1 MNNFLKKVIAQSPDD
16 LQIISAICAESKVKI
31 SDIKYLPSTKIFLLS
46 VLRIDKETD
55 SSKPINSVIKFEFIE
70 SSKSKN
76 INQSNAD
83 LTLELFAIDIFKKK
97 ENFEIVLLF
106 SKNGIITLLAY
117 NRIFKF
123 HSLQKPKNI
132 KYVDNFKNKLE
143 YKHVPLQSVG
153 IYVPANLPS
162 TLLMNAV
169 PAKISGVKRIVL
181 ANPKLNGKL
190 NPAVLYAAKKVGI
203 NEIYSMGGAQAIA
216 SLAYIQKVNK
226 IVGPGNIYVA
236 RSKREVFGDVGTE
249 GMVAGPSEI
258 CVLAD
263 SKTDL
268 NQVITS
274 MIGQA
279 EHDVNS
285 QCILITKDKKL
296 ANKFNIEIKESIKK
310 VQRKRVVL
318 KSLKN
323 NGLIVLAQSD
333 KQIIEAINEVAPEH
347 LEINVSNYKKYLNQI
362 HNAGSIMI
370 GKYSP
375 MAVSDYNVGS
385 NHVLPTLG
393 SAKFSSG
400 LNLSEFYKKIS
411 HITLT
416 KKGIEKLGES
426 ATHLAEYEELD
437 NHAQSIKSRM
447 RR

>member
-1 MNNFLKKVIAQSPDD
+1 MIKVIS
-16 LQIISAICAESKVKI
+16 CKKKNYKRE
-31 SDIKYLPSTKIFLLS
+31 LLS
-46 VLRIDKETD
+46 FLDKRRSGKEVDT
-55 SSKPINSVIKFEFIE
+55 SIVPKIIKDIR
-70 SSKSKN
+70 KN
-76 INQSNAD
+76 G
-83 LTLELFAIDIFKKK
+83 KKA
-97 ENFEIVLLF
+97 LLKYEKKF
-106 SKNGIITLLAY
+106 SKNTEIVPSKEKVNKAIGALSPKIKKSIDLAY

-123 HSLQKPKNI
+123 HSLQKPKDI
-132 KYVDNFKNKLE
+132 KYVDNLKNKLE
-143 YKHVPLQSVG
+143 YKLVPLQSVG

-181 ANPKLNGKL
+181 ANPKLDGKL

-203 NEIYSMGGAQAIA
+203 KEIYSMGGAQAIA

-226 IVGPGNIYVA
+226 VVGPGNIYVA

-263 SKTDL
+263 GTTDL

-274 MIGQA
+274 IFGQA

-296 ANKFNIEIKESIKK
+296 INKFNIEIKGRIQK
-310 VQRKRVVL
+310 VQRKSVVL

-323 NGLIVLAQSD
+323 NGLIVFAQTD

-362 HNAGSIMI
+362 YNAGSIMI

-375 MAVSDYNVGS
+375 MAVSDYNVGT

-400 LNLSEFYKKIS
+400 LNSSEFYKKIS

-426 ATHLAEYEELD
+426 ATHLAEYEDLD
-437 NHAQSIKSRM
+437 NHAQSIRSRM
-447 RR
+447 KGK

>member
-1 MNNFLKKVIAQSPDD
+1 MIKVIN
-16 LQIISAICAESKVKI
+16 C
-31 SDIKYLPSTKIFLLS
+31 
-46 VLRIDKETD
+46 
-55 SSKPINSVIKFEFIE
+55 
-70 SSKSKN
+70 
-76 INQSNAD
+76 
-83 LTLELFAIDIFKKK
+83 KKK
-97 ENFEIVLLF
+97 NYKRELISFLDKRRSGKEVDTSIVPKIIKDIRKNGKKALLKYEKKF
-106 SKNGIITLLAY
+106 SKNKEIVPSKDKVNKAIRALDPKIKKSIDLAY

-123 HSLQKPKNI
+123 HSLQKPKDI
-132 KYVDNFKNKLE
+132 KYVDNLKNKLE

-181 ANPKLNGKL
+181 ANPKLDGKL

-203 NEIYSMGGAQAIA
+203 KEIYSMGGAQAIA

-263 SKTDL
+263 GKTNL
-268 NQVITS
+268 NEVITS
-274 MIGQA
+274 IIGQA

-285 QCILITKDKKL
+285 QCVLITKDKKL
-296 ANKFNIEIKESIKK
+296 VNKFNLEIKGRIQNVK
-310 VQRKRVVL
+310 RKTVVL

-323 NGLIVLAQSD
+323 NGLIVLAQTD

-362 HNAGSIMI
+362 YNAGSIMI

-375 MAVSDYNVGS
+375 MAVSDYNVGT

-400 LNLSEFYKKIS
+400 LNSSEFYKKIS

-426 ATHLAEYEELD
+426 ATHLAEYEDLD
-437 NHAQSIKSRM
+437 NHAQSIRSRM
-447 RR
+447 KGK